1 MKPNIT
7 IIHPSR
13 QRSHMALETKKKWLS
28 KAQFPH
34 AIEYILSVDNDDPT
48 LQDYNWAFR
57 NELDTI
63 FDFNNNTTA
72 IQAINNSAKKANGR
86 ILIVVS
92 DDFDCFTHWDTF
104 LVESL
109 RGKQNFIVKTADG
122 YGHNSW
128 IITLPIMDDV
138 YYQSFGYIYYPEY
151 HHLWCDTEMTVI
163 AMMTNKIVNLE
174 SNEHIFKHNHYT
186 IGGMTKDDISIK
198 NESTWEQGKSLFLSR
213 FDKDFDLEQE
223 KIIKRIDKEKFL

>member
-13 QRSHMALETKKKWLS
+13 QRNQMALETKKKWMS

-34 AIEYILSVDNDDPT
+34 LIEYIVSVDNDDPT
-48 LQDYNWAFR
+48 LQKYNWAFR

-92 DDFDCFTHWDTF
+92 DDFDCFTYWDTF

-109 RGKQNFIVKTADG
+109 RGRVNYIVKTSDG
-122 YGHNSW
+122 YGNNSW
-128 IITLPIMDDV
+128 IITLPIMDDM
-138 YYQSFGYIYYPEY
+138 YYKSFGYIYHPDY
-151 HHLWCDTEMTVI
+151 HHLWCDTEMTVV
-163 AMMTNKIVNLE
+163 AMMTDKIINLE
-174 SNEHIFKHNHYT
+174 SPNHIFKHNHYT
-186 IGGMTKDDISIK
+186 IGLMQKDDISIK
-198 NESTWEQGKSLFLSR
+198 NESTWNQGKQLFLKR
-213 FDKDFDLEQE
+213 FDSDFELSPEQIVKRLEKQ
-223 KIIKRIDKEKFL
+223 KFL